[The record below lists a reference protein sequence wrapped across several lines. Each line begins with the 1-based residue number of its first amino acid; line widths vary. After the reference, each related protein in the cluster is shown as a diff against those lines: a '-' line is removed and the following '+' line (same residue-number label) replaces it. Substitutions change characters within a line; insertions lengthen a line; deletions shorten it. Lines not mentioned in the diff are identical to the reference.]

1 MINRFFILLKERRI
15 ILATYIKTLQDG
27 DGNFIA
33 PRTNTDAITTPSGGS
48 LSGLIVAGDDPITGS
63 PIYTPIKTL
72 KDLDGDLILP
82 RTSAEAVSYNNTTSS
97 LLATTTQTAID
108 EIVADLEAID
118 LSTKLNIAGGT
129 MTGILVA
136 QNNTSYTTKQVRNII
151 VSTADPVLADMA
163 NGDIWIKV

>member
-1 MINRFFILLKERRI
+1 M
-15 ILATYIKTLQDG
+15 ATYIKTLQDG

-48 LSGLIVAGDDPITGS
+48 LSGLIVVGDDQ
-63 PIYTPIKTL
+63 TL

-82 RTSAEAVSYNNTTSS
+82 RTSAEVVSYNNTTSS

-108 EIVADLEAID
+108 EIVADLGAID
-118 LSTKLNIAGGT
+118 LSTKLNITGGT

-151 VSTADPVLADMA
+151 ISTEDAVLESMA